1 MIGMILESRGGRGIR
16 SHWEESPKIPLR
28 CNTEGTLFSRYA
40 NSAGNHEEGRFLI
53 NEGYCGLQPEGP
65 IHGYSFRGDA
75 ARSSGYPC
83 RLDKSCNRSGQPWPD
98 GSLTTSRGFLS
109 STERH
114 EFERRSRSA
123 LGIVT
128 CPPHSKQPGRDDGFA
143 AVRAMTEPVTQARLV
158 PA

>member
-98 GSLTTSRGFLS
+98 GSLTTSRGFC
-109 STERH
+109 H
-114 EFERRSRSA
+114 RRSA
-123 LGIVT
+123 TNLNAGV
-128 CPPHSKQPGRDDGFA
+128 GRPWVSLHVLLTA
-143 AVRAMTEPVTQARLV
+143 SSQEEMTNSPQCGQ
-158 PA
+158 